1 MHMDRG
7 ASRGAGGCALARLYQ
22 RRWTR
27 IQDAYLVEDAQMTL
41 TADFTPA
48 TPTKPRLSFA
58 RIFRGGAV
66 NDMGRLPRY
75 AAITLLGL
83 AAIWVPITGY
93 LLKAPLRFT
102 SDASLILPGAGAG
115 ATVNLDRIGQAS
127 SASASP
133 YANTS
138 ISPTV
143 TYQRLLGAGRI
154 LDAAAASMQMHPR
167 DFGNPRIRLIDQTGL
182 IRIEMVGNSPDD
194 ARARGR
200 ALLAAFNAEV
210 DALRQ
215 DEIGMRDVSGQ
226 DAITEYRETVAST
239 RARISELQ
247 RRSGLISIDQY
258 DTVVST
264 AEELSQELASLETR
278 LVERTEAASALELA
292 LNTTPQLASA
302 TLRLHADSEFAA
314 IVSEMSVHAAQE
326 ARMAGKF
333 GSNHP
338 RVTDAR
344 AALEATLQSA
354 RARAVELTGLPE
366 AQIARLD
373 LSSIG
378 GRAGLLSRLVEAET
392 ERASLAAEFAS
403 LRQRADAAQVRVES
417 LIDAA
422 AKLEDLQRDY
432 AVAEAVF
439 ASAMARSDTTRTDL
453 YVSYPL
459 VQVLEDPS
467 LPTDPSSPR
476 RGVAIGAG
484 VAGSI
489 FLFIGLCMGWMRR
502 PMIDKLLVKPGQA

>member
-1 MHMDRG
+1 
-7 ASRGAGGCALARLYQ
+7 
-22 RRWTR
+22 
-27 IQDAYLVEDAQMTL
+27 MTL
-41 TADFTPA
+41 TVDFQVDTRP
-48 TPTKPRLSFA
+48 KRRLSFA

-75 AAITLLGL
+75 AAITIMGL
-83 AAIWVPITGY
+83 AAIWAPLTGY

-115 ATVNLDRIGQAS
+115 ATVNLNRIGQAS

-154 LDAAAASMQMHPR
+154 LDAAAASMQIHPR
-167 DFGNPRIRLIDQTGL
+167 DFGEPRIRLIDQTGL
-182 IRIEMVGNSPDD
+182 IRIEIVGNSPED

-226 DAITEYRETVAST
+226 DAITEYRETVART
-239 RARISELQ
+239 RARISDLQ
-247 RRSGLISIDQY
+247 RRSGLMSIDQY
-258 DTVVST
+258 NAVVST
-264 AEELSQELASLETR
+264 AEAISQDLAGLETR
-278 LVERTEAASALELA
+278 LIERAKAVAALELA
-292 LNTTPQLASA
+292 LNITPQLASA

-314 IVSEMSVHAAQE
+314 IISKMSEHAAQE
-326 ARMAGKF
+326 AHMAGQF
-333 GSNHP
+333 GPNHP

-344 AALEATLQSA
+344 TAFLATLQRA
-354 RARAVELTGLPE
+354 RARAVALTGLSD
-366 AQIARLD
+366 AQIAQLD

-378 GRAGLLSRLVEAET
+378 GRAGLLSRLVEAEA
-392 ERASLAAEFAS
+392 ERASLAAEVAS
-403 LRQRADAAQVRVES
+403 VRERAASAQARVKN

-422 AKLEDLQRDY
+422 AELEDLQRDY

-467 LPTDPSSPR
+467 LPTEPSSPR
-476 RGVAIGAG
+476 PKLAVAAGGA
-484 VAGSI
+484 ASI
-489 FLFIGLCMGWMRR
+489 FLFIGLFLGWMRR
-502 PMIDKLLVKPGQA
+502 PLIDKLLVKPGQV

>member
-1 MHMDRG
+1 MTITTDF
-7 ASRGAGGCALARLYQ
+7 LA
-22 RRWTR
+22 
-27 IQDAYLVEDAQMTL
+27 DAR
-41 TADFTPA
+41 P
-48 TPTKPRLSFA
+48 KRRLSFA

-75 AAITLLGL
+75 AAITFLGL

-167 DFGNPRIRLIDQTGL
+167 DFGEPRIRLIDQTGL
-182 IRIEMVGNSPDD
+182 IRIEMVGNSPED

-215 DEIGMRDVSGQ
+215 DEIGMRDISGQ
-226 DAITEYRETVAST
+226 DAITEYRETVART

-247 RRSGLISIDQY
+247 RRSGLMSIDQY
-258 DTVVST
+258 DTIVST
-264 AEELSQELASLETR
+264 AEGLSQDLAGLETR
-278 LVERTEAASALELA
+278 LVERTEAVAALELA

-314 IVSEMSVHAAQE
+314 IISEMSGHAAQE
-326 ARMAGKF
+326 ARMAGQF
-333 GSNHP
+333 GPNHP

-344 AALEATLQSA
+344 TALDATLQRA
-354 RARAVELTGLPE
+354 RARAAALTALSD
-366 AQIARLD
+366 AQIAQLD

-378 GRAGLLSRLVEAET
+378 ARAGLLSRLLEAET
-392 ERASLAAEFAS
+392 ERASLAAEVAS
-403 LRQRADAAQVRVES
+403 LRERAASAQVRVDS

-422 AKLEDLQRDY
+422 AELEDLQRDY

-476 RGVAIGAG
+476 RKVAVAAGGA
-484 VAGSI
+484 ASI
-489 FLFIGLCMGWMRR
+489 FLFIGLFMGWMRR
-502 PMIDKLLVKPGQA
+502 PLIDKLLVKPGHGG

>member
-1 MHMDRG
+1 MTITTDF
-7 ASRGAGGCALARLYQ
+7 LA
-22 RRWTR
+22 
-27 IQDAYLVEDAQMTL
+27 DAR
-41 TADFTPA
+41 P
-48 TPTKPRLSFA
+48 KRRLSFA

-75 AAITLLGL
+75 AAITFLGL

-167 DFGNPRIRLIDQTGL
+167 DFGEPRIRLIDQTGL
-182 IRIEMVGNSPDD
+182 IRIEMVGNSPED

-215 DEIGMRDVSGQ
+215 DEIGMRDISGQ
-226 DAITEYRETVAST
+226 DAITEYRETVART

-247 RRSGLISIDQY
+247 RRSGLMSVDQY
-258 DTVVST
+258 DTIVST
-264 AEELSQELASLETR
+264 AEGLSQDLAGLETR
-278 LVERTEAASALELA
+278 LVERTEAVAALELA

-314 IVSEMSVHAAQE
+314 IISEMSGHAAQE
-326 ARMAGKF
+326 ARMAGQF
-333 GSNHP
+333 GPNHP

-344 AALEATLQSA
+344 TALDATLQRA
-354 RARAVELTGLPE
+354 RARAAALTALSD
-366 AQIARLD
+366 AQIAQLD

-378 GRAGLLSRLVEAET
+378 ARAGLLSRLLEAET
-392 ERASLAAEFAS
+392 ERASLAAEVAS
-403 LRQRADAAQVRVES
+403 LRERAASAQVRVDS

-422 AKLEDLQRDY
+422 AELEDLQRDY

-476 RGVAIGAG
+476 RKVAVAAGGA
-484 VAGSI
+484 ASI
-489 FLFIGLCMGWMRR
+489 FLFIGLFMGWMRR
-502 PMIDKLLVKPGQA
+502 PLIDKLLVKPGHGG

>member
-1 MHMDRG
+1 MTITTDF
-7 ASRGAGGCALARLYQ
+7 LA
-22 RRWTR
+22 
-27 IQDAYLVEDAQMTL
+27 DAR
-41 TADFTPA
+41 P
-48 TPTKPRLSFA
+48 KRRLSFA

-75 AAITLLGL
+75 AAITFLGL

-167 DFGNPRIRLIDQTGL
+167 DFGEPRIRLIDQTGL
-182 IRIEMVGNSPDD
+182 IRIEMVGNSPED

-215 DEIGMRDVSGQ
+215 DEIGMRDISGQ
-226 DAITEYRETVAST
+226 DAITEYRETVART

-247 RRSGLISIDQY
+247 RRSGLMSIDQY
-258 DTVVST
+258 DTIVST
-264 AEELSQELASLETR
+264 AEGLSQDLAGLETR
-278 LVERTEAASALELA
+278 LVERTEAVAALELA

-314 IVSEMSVHAAQE
+314 IISEMSGHAAQE
-326 ARMAGKF
+326 ARMAGQF
-333 GSNHP
+333 GPNHP

-344 AALEATLQSA
+344 TALDATLQRA
-354 RARAVELTGLPE
+354 RARAAALTGLSD
-366 AQIARLD
+366 AQIAQLD

-378 GRAGLLSRLVEAET
+378 ARAGLLSRLLEAET
-392 ERASLAAEFAS
+392 ERASLAAEVAS
-403 LRQRADAAQVRVES
+403 LRERAASAQVRVDS

-422 AKLEDLQRDY
+422 AELEDLQRDY

-476 RGVAIGAG
+476 RKVAVAAGGA
-484 VAGSI
+484 ASI
-489 FLFIGLCMGWMRR
+489 FLFIGLFMGWMRR
-502 PMIDKLLVKPGQA
+502 PLIDKLLVKPGHGG